1 MRKATKFLSMLAVV
15 GACVSCAPAADDNQ
29 QAQNNQEMTTETL
42 NVAEVEATVES
53 FRQALLD
60 GDEAAL
66 TNLSAAELTY
76 GHSGGLIEDQAT
88 FINSMVSKK
97 FVFTSLDFSDVNI
110 AVIGNTAVVRHSL
123 FANTADAGKDPG
135 TVSLHVLLVWE
146 KIDGQLKLIARQ
158 AVKVAQ

>member
-1 MRKATKFLSMLAVV
+1 MMSKITKLLTLLAVIGV
-15 GACVSCAPAADDNQ
+15 CISCAPGAGNNQ
-29 QAQNNQEMTTETL
+29 EQNNQQMTKDTL
-42 NVAEVEATVES
+42 DVAEVEATVES
-53 FRQALLD
+53 FRQALVAA
-60 GDEAAL
+60 DEAAL
-66 TNLSAAELTY
+66 TNLTAKELTY

-97 FVFTSLDFSDVNI
+97 FVFTSLDFSDITI

-123 FANTADAGKDPG
+123 FAHTADQGKDPG